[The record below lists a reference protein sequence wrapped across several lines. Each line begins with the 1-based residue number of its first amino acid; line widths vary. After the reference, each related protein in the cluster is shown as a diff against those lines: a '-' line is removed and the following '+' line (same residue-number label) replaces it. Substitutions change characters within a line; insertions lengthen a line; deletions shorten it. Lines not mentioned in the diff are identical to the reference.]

1 MYSHFDTTS
10 WVTPFGLIFIAA
22 ISVAWFFARR
32 NAVTVSID
40 PSHIDLLLPIS
51 IIAGVAGGTVIA
63 MIMSMDDGIRV
74 RLFSVIGA
82 GAFAVFVYSRI
93 ARLPFRRLIDV
104 FALPVIA
111 ALMVHR
117 FGCFLAGCCW
127 GEVVSSDIVRGVQ
140 YPPGSFPYEQHLAM
154 GLLESGAFASLPV
167 HPVQLY
173 EAGLLLVLLLL
184 LVRIPWQRLQMG
196 TVTIATVCSYAL
208 IRFFIEYLR
217 ADGLIVLGN
226 LTVTQLQCILLMLCV
241 VLLPRMRKSGVS

>member
-1 MYSHFDTTS
+1 MYSHFDATP
-10 WVTPFGLIFIAA
+10 WVTPFGLFFIAA
-22 ISVAWFFARR
+22 IFTAWFFARR
-32 NAVTVSID
+32 NAVTVSIA

-82 GAFAVFVYSRI
+82 GAIAVFVYSRI
-93 ARLPFRRLIDV
+93 TRLPFRRLLDV

-111 ALMVHR
+111 ALIVHR
-117 FGCFLAGCCW
+117 IGCFLAGCCW
-127 GEVVSSDIVRGVQ
+127 GEVVSSDVVRGVQ
-140 YPPGSFPYEQHLAM
+140 YPPGSFAYEQQLAI
-154 GLLESGAFASLPV
+154 GLLEPGALASLPV

-173 EAGLLLVLLLL
+173 EATLLLVLLPLL
-184 LVRIPWQRLQMG
+184 SRIPWQRLQMG

-217 ADGLIVLGN
+217 ADGHIVLGN
-226 LTVTQLQCILLMLCV
+226 LTATQLQCIFLMLCV
-241 VLLPRMRKSGVS
+241 VLLPRMRKSVVS

>member
-1 MYSHFDTTS
+1 MYSQFDVTS

-22 ISVAWFFARR
+22 ICIAWFFARR
-32 NAVTVSID
+32 NAATVGID

-51 IIAGVAGGTVIA
+51 VAAGVAGGTVLA
-63 MIMSMDDGIRV
+63 MVMSMDDGIRV

-82 GAFAVFVYSRI
+82 GAIAVFVYSRI
-93 ARLPFRRLIDV
+93 ARLPFRRLLDV

-111 ALMVHR
+111 ALIVHR

-127 GEVVSSDIVRGVQ
+127 GEVVSSDIVQGVR
-140 YPPGSFPYEQHLAM
+140 YPPGSFAFEQHLTM
-154 GLLESGAFASLPV
+154 GLLEPGAVASLPV

-173 EAGLLLVLLLL
+173 EAGLLLVMLLLL
-184 LVRIPWQRLQMG
+184 TRIPWQRLQMG

-217 ADGLIVLGN
+217 ADGPIVLGN
-226 LTVTQLQCILLMLCV
+226 LTVTQLQCIFLMLSV
-241 VLLPRMRKSGVS
+241 VLLPRTRKSVVS